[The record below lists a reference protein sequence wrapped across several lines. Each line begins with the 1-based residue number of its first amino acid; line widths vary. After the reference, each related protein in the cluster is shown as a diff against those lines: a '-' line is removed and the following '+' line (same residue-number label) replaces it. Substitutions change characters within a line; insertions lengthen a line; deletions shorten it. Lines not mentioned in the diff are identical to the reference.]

1 MFFPSGRHVGCRL
14 ALRRKF
20 VFEWCCP
27 FVCFSN
33 LKWLN
38 KDGEFKGGGG
48 RDSQTSLGLS
58 NQRFVCLLNF
68 ERAVSTLRSNIVI
81 WCFVCFCFVV
91 NRDFWK
97 IELVN
102 F

>member
-1 MFFPSGRHVGCRL
+1 M
-14 ALRRKF
+14 
-20 VFEWCCP
+20 WCCP
-27 FVCFSN
+27 FFCFSN

-48 RDSQTSLGLS
+48 RGSQTAFSFKSTFHFL
-58 NQRFVCLLNF
+58 
-68 ERAVSTLRSNIVI
+68 ERAVSTLRSNLVI
-81 WCFVCFCFVV
+81 FRFKGVLFVCLF
-91 NRDFWK
+91 NYRDFWK